1 MILLGIWSINMNNI
15 VVDILK
21 VDKEFKTKEGVFKAV
36 DQVLLQVQEK
46 NIYGI
51 IGFSGAG
58 KSTLLR
64 MINLLEVPD
73 QGDIQV
79 FGQSLLSLS
88 KNNLLKQRK
97 SIGMIF
103 QHFNLLQ
110 NKTALENVEL
120 PLEFSGVGRKERKKI
135 ALECLKIVDLED
147 KVNAYPAKLS
157 GGQKQRV
164 AIARAIASQ
173 PRILLCDEPTSAVD
187 PQTKQTI
194 LEYLK
199 KINEQLG
206 ITIIIVTHEMQLI
219 HEICNRVSVMENGK
233 IVESFDLTDINQQ
246 EPKSLISKILFNE
259 LKQKNNERKYA

>member
-1 MILLGIWSINMNNI
+1 MMNDTVI
-15 VVDILK
+15 EIRQVSKD
-21 VDKEFKTKEGVFKAV
+21 FKTKEGQFKAV
-36 DQVLLQVQEK
+36 DQVSLTINEK
-46 NIYGI
+46 DIYGV

-64 MINLLEVPD
+64 MINLLEKPD
-73 QGDIQV
+73 QGDIKI
-79 FGQSLLSLS
+79 FGRSLL
-88 KNNLLKQRK
+88 NLTNKELLQQRK

-120 PLEFSGVGRKERKKI
+120 PLEFSGVSRKERRKI

-147 KVNAYPAKLS
+147 KVDAYPAKLS

-173 PRILLCDEPTSAVD
+173 PKILLCDEPTSAVD

-194 LEYLK
+194 LSYLK

-206 ITIIIVTHEMQLI
+206 ITIVIVTHEMQLI
-219 HEICNRVSVMENGK
+219 HEICNQVAVMENGK
-233 IVESFDLTDINQQ
+233 IVESFNLKEIKNI

-259 LKQKNNERKYA
+259 LKHGLTEAKYA

>member
-1 MILLGIWSINMNNI
+1 MISHELGSINMNDV

-21 VDKEFKTKEGVFKAV
+21 VDKEFKTKTDHFKAV
-36 DQVLLQVQEK
+36 NQVSLQVKEK
-46 NIYGI
+46 DIYGI

-64 MINLLEVPD
+64 MINLLESPD
-73 QGDIQV
+73 RGDIQI

-88 KNNLLKQRK
+88 KKELRNQRK
-97 SIGMIF
+97 NIGMIF

-120 PLEFSGVGRKERKKI
+120 PLEFSGISRKERKKI

-147 KVNAYPAKLS
+147 KIDTYPAKLS

-173 PRILLCDEPTSAVD
+173 PKILLCDEPTSAVD

-199 KINEQLG
+199 KINQKFG

-219 HEICNRVSVMENGK
+219 HEICNRVSVMENGE
-233 IVESFDLTDINQQ
+233 IVESFDLTEVNQD

-259 LKQKNNERKYA
+259 LKQKNNEKKYA

>member
-1 MILLGIWSINMNNI
+1 MENI
-15 VVDILK
+15 AVDILQVNK
-21 VDKEFKTKEGVFKAV
+21 QFNTKESSFLAV
-36 DQVLLQVQEK
+36 DNVSLKIYEK
-46 NIYGI
+46 DIYGI

-64 MINLLEVPD
+64 MINLLEIPD
-73 QGDIQV
+73 QGDIKV
-79 FGQSLLSLS
+79 FGKSLLSLS
-88 KNNLLKQRK
+88 KKELLQQRK

-120 PLEFSGVGRKERKKI
+120 PLEFAGIGRKERKKI
-135 ALECLKIVDLED
+135 AIDCLKIVDLED
-147 KVNAYPAKLS
+147 KINSFPSKLS

-173 PRILLCDEPTSAVD
+173 PKILLCDEPTSAVD

-194 LEYLK
+194 LKYLK
-199 KINEQLG
+199 KINEKLG
-206 ITIIIVTHEMQLI
+206 ITIVIVTHEMQLI
-219 HEICNRVSVMENGK
+219 HEICNRVTVMESGK
-233 IVESFDLTDINQQ
+233 IVESFDLNNIDKI

-259 LKQKNNERKYA
+259 LNQNNLEKKYA